1 VNNLLAS
8 AKLKLGAATRTHA
21 VAKAITLGL
30 IVP

>member
-1 VNNLLAS
+1 VNSLLAS
-8 AKLKLGAATRTHA
+8 AKLGAATRTHA